1 MPLGNP
7 IRKQNESRIISVLA
21 TEGQSVFTV
30 EGGYII
36 NQISVFRNG
45 VRLSNS
51 EDFTA
56 GDGSTVTLNNEANVD
71 DRIEF
76 HIFDRFT
83 VQNAIVGAASSQTIS
98 GDLVINGKIFGNLDV
113 PSINTGIVTTTE
125 LDLNGKGD
133 ISGDATIGRNLN
145 VTGISTFKDKVHLL
159 DDDKLHIG
167 GAAGDTGDLQLF
179 HDGSHSFIRDF
190 GTGSLQLSGS
200 RITMRNGDAA
210 SEYMF
215 TADENGSVQLYY
227 DNAVRLN
234 TTPSGADVNG
244 TLNVVGVS
252 TLGKS
257 IIGTGVTI
265 DQSNFEVAGISTFLK
280 SVNFKANPYIR
291 EGYALRFENG
301 FKNEESR
308 ILNNATSDNA
318 NLVFQTGS
326 GGTLSEAMRIDSS
339 GRMGLGTNSPDR
351 QFEVNANSANTF
363 IRIRSSDSGNAGIEF
378 GDQSDTVQGAIF
390 QNSSDN
396 SLRFN
401 GFNNSERLRITAA
414 GNIGINA
421 TSPASRLDVRD
432 TSTTAYPFT
441 AADSGAYSYTPYPH
455 EINIQ
460 NNDTG
465 SADTFAGI
473 HFHAGAHATNGY
485 NSTARISAVKT
496 GDYKADLVFG
506 TRNISFKERVRITAA
521 GKVGIGTD
529 MAGAPAS
536 NYGFGLYRATGT
548 SYLYTE
554 TGQSTASAGL
564 RAKAGAADFT
574 IFTTEGT
581 GQLAVYDNTNSTER
595 LRIESDGDIRIGSAS
610 NYGWI
615 RGWNSGTGDM
625 ILDADKST
633 TGTGDKS
640 NMIFRCRGSEKLR
653 IKPDG
658 NATFVGIVT
667 ATEFVPTT
675 TQLSHRNIIINGDT
689 NIAQRGTSSGSSGYK
704 TIDRFRMTAGG
715 ANASLT
721 QSQASLSSGS
731 DSGPYEEGFRKCYK
745 ILNAGQNA
753 NNQGYVFMQ
762 YQVEAQDIATSGWN
776 YTSSSS
782 FITISF
788 WIRASVA
795 QTYLFYFHTNDG
807 TTKEYSHLM
816 SLSANTWTKVKLTV
830 PGHAD
835 LQFDNDTG
843 LGLNIY
849 WTAYLGDH
857 YTSTGSVDQWVTH
870 SGYTSRPDMGSTWWT
885 TSNADFNLTGVQLEV
900 GSQATP
906 FEHRTQSEEIVRCQR
921 YYRSFISGTYTGF
934 PLIGRK
940 SGTDSTGI
948 VADMPIFPPMRKLS
962 ADQAGTLV
970 TFGGFRRMSD
980 NLSATSSGTNTVK
993 ILNTAGSGYNYGTTV
1008 RFQYPTTTGSTNQ
1021 LFAYVSNTAR
1031 LHFQLDAELS

>member
-1 MPLGNP
+1 
-7 IRKQNESRIISVLA
+7 
-21 TEGQSVFTV
+21 
-30 EGGYII
+30 
-36 NQISVFRNG
+36 
-45 VRLSNS
+45 
-51 EDFTA
+51 
-56 GDGSTVTLNNEANVD
+56 
-71 DRIEF
+71 
-76 HIFDRFT
+76 IFDRFT

-98 GDLVINGKIFGNLDV
+98 GDVVINGKIFGNLDV

-432 TSTTAYPFT
+432 TST
-441 AADSGAYSYTPYPH
+441 
-455 EINIQ
+455 
-460 NNDTG
+460 
-465 SADTFAGI
+465 
-473 HFHAGAHATNGY
+473 
-485 NSTARISAVKT
+485 
-496 GDYKADLVFG
+496 
-506 TRNISFKERVRITAA
+506 
-521 GKVGIGTD
+521 
-529 MAGAPAS
+529 
-536 NYGFGLYRATGT
+536 
-548 SYLYTE
+548 
-554 TGQSTASAGL
+554 
-564 RAKAGAADFT
+564 
-574 IFTTEGT
+574 
-581 GQLAVYDNTNSTER
+581 
-595 LRIESDGDIRIGSAS
+595 
-610 NYGWI
+610 
-615 RGWNSGTGDM
+615 
-625 ILDADKST
+625 
-633 TGTGDKS
+633 
-640 NMIFRCRGSEKLR
+640 
-653 IKPDG
+653 
-658 NATFVGIVT
+658 
-667 ATEFVPTT
+667 
-675 TQLSHRNIIINGDT
+675 
-689 NIAQRGTSSGSSGYK
+689 
-704 TIDRFRMTAGG
+704 
-715 ANASLT
+715 
-721 QSQASLSSGS
+721 
-731 DSGPYEEGFRKCYK
+731 
-745 ILNAGQNA
+745 
-753 NNQGYVFMQ
+753 
-762 YQVEAQDIATSGWN
+762 
-776 YTSSSS
+776 
-782 FITISF
+782 
-788 WIRASVA
+788 
-795 QTYLFYFHTNDG
+795 
-807 TTKEYSHLM
+807 
-816 SLSANTWTKVKLTV
+816 
-830 PGHAD
+830 
-835 LQFDNDTG
+835 
-843 LGLNIY
+843 
-849 WTAYLGDH
+849 
-857 YTSTGSVDQWVTH
+857 
-870 SGYTSRPDMGSTWWT
+870 
-885 TSNADFNLTGVQLEV
+885 
-900 GSQATP
+900 
-906 FEHRTQSEEIVRCQR
+906 
-921 YYRSFISGTYTGF
+921 
-934 PLIGRK
+934 
-940 SGTDSTGI
+940 
-948 VADMPIFPPMRKLS
+948 
-962 ADQAGTLV
+962 
-970 TFGGFRRMSD
+970 
-980 NLSATSSGTNTVK
+980 
-993 ILNTAGSGYNYGTTV
+993 
-1008 RFQYPTTTGSTNQ
+1008 
-1021 LFAYVSNTAR
+1021 
-1031 LHFQLDAELS
+1031 